1 MSGLRGKPVGN
12 TWNWRPVMMPW
23 SLTQTNWRRLK
34 VVSLFLAG
42 EVLILARCFQFCN
55 SRIVSILASC
65 GRLSAI
71 VPDLANRPRQ
81 LVFLTPI
88 DSQLNDFLNEI
99 HQIALLEPSIV
110 ERIDE
115 DLDLHAKKKKL
126 LRLAD
131 AEFLAGQT
139 LDLPKLQLQLRELQ
153 IDQIQLETG
162 RPRTDAYIVY
172 LFLML
177 RGFNGG
183 CKDQHARL
191 LLEESITLR
200 LWLEHLGLQLP
211 PASTLS
217 DNLNAVSNQTRALI
231 HQVQLRYIVQQGLDD
246 FQKCFIDSTAVE
258 ANTER
263 PTDSIILVR
272 LIARVCTAGGN
283 LHRLDLPDMNPIGL
297 LEQQEELR
305 RLSQQIHFLSGKARG
320 EAKRKKWYFQLIR
333 RVRRL
338 RKRLLRD
345 SGDGSPESG
354 EPCRSAT
361 ESSSDGR
368 RSPVPHRSDLAAL
381 EQTANVCERR
391 IMAEEK
397 VPIAEKIISLSDS
410 DASFIVKGGWNTV
423 VGYRPQ
429 LARSGSGF
437 VAALVLPRGNAADS
451 RHLVAMVKEQITNT
465 GVIPA
470 MTSADDGYSSQEGRE
485 EVLGLG
491 VKVVSISGAKG
502 KRLLEAQQWKSR
514 PYRQARAERSAI
526 ESLVFTLKE
535 GFEFG
540 EMARRTHENVLAEM
554 LEKVLAYNISQIIRV
569 RKKLSESEQMERAAA

>member
-1 MSGLRGKPVGN
+1 VS
-12 TWNWRPVMMPW
+12 T
-23 SLTQTNWRRLK
+23 LTR
-34 VVSLFLAG
+34 F
-42 EVLILARCFQFCN
+42 
-55 SRIVSILASC
+55 
-65 GRLSAI
+65 GRLPAT

-99 HQIALLEPSIV
+99 HQIAFLEPSIV
-110 ERIDE
+110 ECIDK
-115 DLDLHAKKKKL
+115 DLDVLAKKKKL

-131 AEFLAGQT
+131 EQFLAGQT
-139 LDLPKLQLQLRELQ
+139 LDLPKLQ
-153 IDQIQLETG
+153 IQARGLKVDEVELETG
-162 RPRTDAYIVY
+162 RPRTDAYTVY

-200 LWLEHLGLQLP
+200 LWLDHLGLELP

-217 DNLNAVSNQTRALI
+217 DNLNAVTNQTRSLI
-231 HQVQLRYIVQQGLDD
+231 HQVQLRYVLNQGLDN
-246 FQKCFIDSTAVE
+246 FQKCFIDSTAVQ
-258 ANTER
+258 ANTDR
-263 PTDSIILVR
+263 PTDSTILVK

-283 LHRLDLPDMNPIGL
+283 LHRLDLPDMNQIGL

-305 RLSQQIHFLSGKARG
+305 RMSQQIHFLNGKARG
-320 EAKRKKWYFQLIR
+320 AARRKKVYFQLLR

-345 SGDGSPESG
+345 LESVRRNL
-354 EPCRSAT
+354 E
-361 ESSSDGR
+361 GR
-368 RSPVPHRSDLAAL
+368 TDLLPSRHLLGKEALCLIAEDLAAV
-381 EQTANVCERR
+381 EQAANVCERR
-391 IMAEEK
+391 VIEQEE
-397 VPIAEKIISLSDS
+397 VPVAEKIISLSDS

-437 VAALVLPRGNAADS
+437 VTALVLPRGNAADS

-465 GVIPA
+465 GVIPS
-470 MTSADDGYSSQEGRE
+470 MSSADDGYSSQLGLE

-502 KRLLEAQQWKSR
+502 KKIIEARQWKSQ
-514 PYRQARAERSAI
+514 PYRHARAERSAI

-540 EMARRTHENVLAEM
+540 EMMRRTHENVLAEM

-569 RKKLSESEQMERAAA
+569 RKKLLEPQEMQRAAA

>member
-1 MSGLRGKPVGN
+1 
-12 TWNWRPVMMPW
+12 
-23 SLTQTNWRRLK
+23 
-34 VVSLFLAG
+34 
-42 EVLILARCFQFCN
+42 VLILARRFQICN
-55 SRIVSILASC
+55 SQIVSILASC
-65 GRLSAI
+65 GRLSAT

-99 HQIALLEPSIV
+99 HQIAVFEPSIV

-115 DLDLHAKKKKL
+115 DLELHAKRKKL

-139 LDLPKLQLQLRELQ
+139 LDLPKLQLELRELK
-153 IDQIQLETG
+153 IDKIQLETG

-217 DNLNAVSNQTRALI
+217 ENLNAVSNQTRALI
-231 HQVQLRYIVQQGLDD
+231 HQVQLRYIILQQGLDD

-263 PTDSIILVR
+263 PTDSTILVR
-272 LIARVCTAGGN
+272 LIARVCTAGSS

-305 RLSQQIHFLSGKARG
+305 RLCQQIHFLTGKARG

-345 SGDGSPESG
+345 LE
-354 EPCRSAT
+354 T
-361 ESSSDGR
+361 VR
-368 RSPVPHRSDLAAL
+368 RNLEGRSDLPPSRRLMAEDALCLIAADLTAL
-381 EQTANVCERR
+381 EQSANVCERR
-391 IMAEEK
+391 IMAQEK
-397 VPIAEKIISLSDS
+397 VPVAEKIISLSDA

-437 VAALVLPRGNAADS
+437 VTALVLPRGNAADS
-451 RHLVAMVKEQITNT
+451 RHLVAMVQEQITNT

-470 MTSADDGYSSQEGRE
+470 MTSADDGYSSQEGLE

-514 PYRQARAERSAI
+514 PYRQARAERSAM

-540 EMARRTHENVLAEM
+540 EMARRTHEHVLAEM
-554 LEKVLAYNISQIIRV
+554 LEKVLAYNICQIIRV
-569 RKKLSESEQMERAAA
+569 RKKLSELEEMQRAAA

>member
-1 MSGLRGKPVGN
+1 MSN
-12 TWNWRPVMMPW
+12 
-23 SLTQTNWRRLK
+23 
-34 VVSLFLAG
+34 
-42 EVLILARCFQFCN
+42 
-55 SRIVSILASC
+55 LASC
-65 GRLSAI
+65 RRLPAT
-71 VPDLANRPRQ
+71 VPDLTNRPRQ
-81 LVFLTPI
+81 LIFLTSL

-99 HQIALLEPSIV
+99 HRIARLEPSLV

-131 AEFLAGQT
+131 AQFLAGQT
-139 LDLPKLQLQLRELQ
+139 HDLPKLQLQLRELKVDH
-153 IDQIQLETG
+153 IELETG
-162 RPRTDAYIVY
+162 RPRTEAYIVY

-191 LLEESITLR
+191 LLQESITLR
-200 LWLEHLGLQLP
+200 LWLDHLGLELP

-217 DNLNAVSNQTRALI
+217 DNLNAVSNQSRALI
-231 HQVQLRYIVQQGLDD
+231 QQAQMSYILQQGLDD

-263 PTDSIILVR
+263 PTDSTILVK
-272 LIARVCTAGGN
+272 LIARVCMTGSK
-283 LHRLDLPDMNPIGL
+283 LHRLDLPDLNQIGL

-305 RLSQQIHFLSGKARG
+305 QLSQQIHFLSGKARG
-320 EAKRKKWYFQLIR
+320 EAKRKKLYFHLLRRAR
-333 RVRRL
+333 RV

-345 SGDGSPESG
+345 LESVRRHL
-354 EPCRSAT
+354 E
-361 ESSSDGR
+361 GR
-368 RSPVPHRSDLAAL
+368 CDLAPSRRLMAQEALCLIADDLAAVEL
-381 EQTANVCERR
+381 AANVCDRR
-391 IMAEEK
+391 IMEQEK
-397 VPIAEKIISLSDS
+397 VPMAEKIISLSDS

-429 LARSGSGF
+429 LARSGRGF
-437 VAALVLPRGNAADS
+437 VTGLVLPRGNAADS
-451 RHLVAMVKEQITNT
+451 LHLIAMVKEQITNT
-465 GVIPA
+465 GVIPSL
-470 MTSADDGYSSQEGRE
+470 TSADDGYSSQQGRE

-502 KRLLEAQQWKSR
+502 KKLIEAQQWKSQH
-514 PYRQARAERSAI
+514 YRQARAERSAI

-535 GFEFG
+535 GFEFAQ
-540 EMARRTHENVLAEM
+540 MMRRTHENVLAEM

-569 RKKLSESEQMERAAA
+569 RKKLSEPQEMERAAA

>member
-1 MSGLRGKPVGN
+1 M
-12 TWNWRPVMMPW
+12 
-23 SLTQTNWRRLK
+23 
-34 VVSLFLAG
+34 
-42 EVLILARCFQFCN
+42 LILVLRFQVCN
-55 SRIVSILASC
+55 SWIVSILASC
-65 GRLSAI
+65 GRLPAI
-71 VPDLANRPRQ
+71 VPDLASRPRQ
-81 LVFLTPI
+81 LVFLTPV

-99 HQIALLEPSIV
+99 HQIAIFEPSIM

-126 LRLAD
+126 QRLAD
-131 AEFLAGQT
+131 EQFLAGQT
-139 LDLPKLQLQLRELQ
+139 PDLPKLQLQLRELKL
-153 IDQIQLETG
+153 DNVELEIG
-162 RPRTDAYIVY
+162 RPRTEAYIVY

-191 LLEESITLR
+191 LLEESITLT
-200 LWLEHLGLQLP
+200 LWLEHLGLELP

-217 DNLNAVSNQTRALI
+217 ENLNAVSNQTRGLI
-231 HQVQLRYIVQQGLDD
+231 HQVQLRWILEQGLDD

-263 PTDSIILVR
+263 PTDSSILVR

-283 LHRLDLPDMNPIGL
+283 LHRLDLPDMNQIGL

-305 RLSQQIHFLSGKARG
+305 RLSQQIHFLNGKARG
-320 EAKRKKWYFQLIR
+320 AAKRKKVYFHLLR
-333 RVRRL
+333 RARRL

-345 SGDGSPESG
+345 LELVRRNLEDRTDLPPSRRLKG
-354 EPCRSAT
+354 EEALCLIA
-361 ESSSDGR
+361 E
-368 RSPVPHRSDLAAL
+368 DLAAL
-381 EQTANVCERR
+381 EQAANVCERR
-391 IMAEEK
+391 VMEQEE
-397 VPIAEKIISLSDS
+397 VPMAEKIISLSDS
-410 DASFIVKGGWNTV
+410 DAAFIVKGGWNTM

-437 VAALVLPRGNAADS
+437 VTALVLPQGNAADS
-451 RHLVAMVKEQITNT
+451 PHLVEMVKEQISNT

-470 MTSADDGYSSQEGRE
+470 MTSADDGYSSKQGLE
-485 EVLGLG
+485 EVQGLG

-502 KRLLEAQQWKSR
+502 KKLFEARQWKSK
-514 PYRQARAERSAI
+514 PYREARAERSAI

-540 EMARRTHENVLAEM
+540 QMARRNHENVHAEM
-554 LEKVLAYNISQIIRV
+554 LEKVLAYNVSQIIRV
-569 RKKLSESEQMERAAA
+569 RKKLLELQSQAAA

>member
-1 MSGLRGKPVGN
+1 MS
-12 TWNWRPVMMPW
+12 T
-23 SLTQTNWRRLK
+23 
-34 VVSLFLAG
+34 
-42 EVLILARCFQFCN
+42 
-55 SRIVSILASC
+55 LASC
-65 GRLSAI
+65 ERLSRL

-99 HQIALLEPSIV
+99 HLIALFEPSIV

-115 DLDLHAKKKKL
+115 DLDRHAKKKKL

-131 AEFLAGQT
+131 AQFLAGQT
-139 LDLPKLQLQLRELQ
+139 PDLPKLQLQLRELKVDD
-153 IDQIQLETG
+153 IELETG
-162 RPRTDAYIVY
+162 RPRTDAYLVY

-231 HQVQLRYIVQQGLDD
+231 HQVQLRSILEQGLDD

-263 PTDSIILVR
+263 PTDSTILVR
-272 LIARVCTAGGN
+272 LIARVCTTGST
-283 LHRLDLPDMNPIGL
+283 LHRWDLADMNQIGL
-297 LEQQEELR
+297 LEQLEELR
-305 RLSQQIHFLSGKARG
+305 RMSQQIHFLNGKARG
-320 EAKRKKWYFQLIR
+320 VAKRQKVYFQLLR

-345 SGDGSPESG
+345 LESVRRNL
-354 EPCRSAT
+354 E
-361 ESSSDGR
+361 GR
-368 RSPVPHRSDLAAL
+368 ADLLPSRRLAAEDALGLIAEDLTAL
-381 EQTANVCERR
+381 EQAANVCERR
-391 IMAEEK
+391 VMAEEK
-397 VPIAEKIISLSDS
+397 VPMAEKIISLSDS

-437 VAALVLPRGNAADS
+437 VSALVLPRGNAADS

-470 MTSADDGYSSQEGRE
+470 MTSADDGYSSQEGLE
-485 EVLGLG
+485 EVLRLG
-491 VKVVSISGAKG
+491 IKVVSISGAKG
-502 KRLLEAQQWKSR
+502 KKLIEAPQWKSQ

-540 EMARRTHENVLAEM
+540 EMVRRTHENVLAEM

-569 RKKLSESEQMERAAA
+569 RKKLSEPEQMERAAA